1 MDNQH
6 MKPKVCAVVSTF
18 NRKKLLIECLEALK
32 RQTRPVDAIFIVDG
46 PSTDGTPEALFESG
60 YIKELPP
67 KDFDEIWETT
77 NITISVK
84 STPIKVYYIRF
95 KKDIG
100 GTGNFH
106 EGIKRA
112 LKEDCEWVWLF
123 DDDAEPRE
131 DALEKL
137 LQYTHLPDAVALASL
152 KINEEGKVDATQT
165 AYLDLNRG
173 IRKIIVPISLDHI
186 KSPTEID
193 FSAFNGF
200 LINSKAI
207 ERVGLPMKEFFI
219 YYDDVEY
226 SLRLKQVGK
235 IYLVL
240 ESIVI
245 HKSKGAPCISKK
257 ILFISSCRI
266 PYRILLKTFYR
277 IRNTVFLM
285 QKYTKNKVKLYVYLF
300 LYLIRSTVA
309 ILIFDDFKIRRIV
322 LLVRAI
328 YDGIRGNFDN
338 ELPYRI
344 LKITKK

>member
-1 MDNQH
+1 MR
-6 MKPKVCAVVSTF
+6 PKVCAVVSTF

-46 PSTDGTPEALFESG
+46 PSTDGTPEALIENG

-67 KDFDEIWETT
+67 KDFDEVWETT
-77 NITISVK
+77 NIIISVK

-100 GTGNFH
+100 GSGNFH

-112 LKEDCEWVWLF
+112 LKEGCEWVWLF
-123 DDDAEPRE
+123 DDDAEPKE

-137 LQYTHLPDAVALASL
+137 LQYVQLPDVVALASL
-152 KINEEGKVDATQT
+152 KINTEGKIDATQT
-165 AYLDLNRG
+165 AYLDFNRG
-173 IRKIIVPISLDHI
+173 IRKIIVSINLNYVKSLI
-186 KSPTEID
+186 EID

-207 ERVGLPMKEFFI
+207 ERVGLPIKEFFI

-235 IYLVL
+235 IYLVP
-240 ESIVI
+240 ESIVL
-245 HKSKGAPCISKK
+245 HKSKGIPCKSKK
-257 ILFISSCRI
+257 VIFISSCRI
-266 PYRILLKTFYR
+266 PYSILPKTFYR

-285 QKYTKNKVKLYVYLF
+285 KKYTKNKIKLYTYLF
-300 LYLIRSTVA
+300 LYFLKSTIT
-309 ILIFDDFKIRRIV
+309 ILIFDDFKIRRII
-322 LLVRAI
+322 LLIYAI
-328 YDGIRGNFDN
+328 YSGIRGNFDN
-338 ELPYRI
+338 ELPYRL
-344 LKITKK
+344 LKITKNS